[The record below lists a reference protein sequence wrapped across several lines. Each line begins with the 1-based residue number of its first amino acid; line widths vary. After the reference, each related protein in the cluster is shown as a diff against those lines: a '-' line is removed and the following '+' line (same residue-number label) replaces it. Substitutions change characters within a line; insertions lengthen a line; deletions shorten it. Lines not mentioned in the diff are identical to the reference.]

1 MMTITWCRAHNGW
14 TSDHKWPLIA
24 RKSGQPVGIVVSV
37 FAALFDFASQAE
49 DRGSV
54 ASFDP
59 EELDTRY
66 GYEDGVTASIVKALE
81 AKGVITAGR
90 LANWEKRQPKRE
102 DDSTERTREWRG
114 RKKQES
120 AAQIPGNLTEVKQ
133 NERVALNNPPID
145 RVPVT
150 QCDAPVT
157 PVTQCDARIE
167 KNRIEKKREKKISTM
182 VHTSTSVPPPANLF
196 SDSEKK
202 SKSPPMQP
210 EAWTRA
216 QGLIR
221 ESVGESCFDTWFRP
235 IACRGINNGVLELD
249 VPTESFRKCLLE
261 NFKPKLLK
269 ATGARE
275 IRIQRRGVG

>member
-1 MMTITWCRAHNGW
+1 
-14 TSDHKWPLIA
+14 LIA

-59 EELDTRY
+59 EELDVRY

-102 DDSTERTREWRG
+102 DDSVERTREWRE
-114 RKKQES
+114 RKKQTGV
-120 AAQIPGNLTEVKQ
+120 AARTTAKSPEIQQKEQLTPVTT
-133 NERVALNNPPID
+133 
-145 RVPVT
+145 VPVT
-150 QCDAPVT
+150 QCDA
-157 PVTQCDARIE
+157 RE
-167 KNRIEKKREKKISTM
+167 EKKRLEKKKITSM
-182 VHTSTSVPPPANLF
+182 VHTSTSLPPPTNLF
-196 SDSEKK
+196 SEKN

-210 EAWTRA
+210 EEWTRA

-235 IACRGINNGVLELD
+235 VACRGITNNVLELE
-249 VPTESFRKCLLE
+249 VPTEAFRTCLLE
-261 NFKPKLLK
+261 NFKPQMLT
-269 ATGARE
+269 ATGARDVK
-275 IRIQRRGVG
+275 IQRRGVG